1 MEPMDHDFDEIVRT
15 FVAESEENLRA
26 LDEGFVALES
36 TPFDAEVLATIFRMA
51 HTLKGNA
58 ASLGYV
64 ALSEFAHAV
73 EDTLDRL
80 RQRKLTIG
88 PRLTTLL
95 LRAVDALRELVLD
108 ATSGVEEM
116 RAPHKALLEE
126 LIAETRGAAA
136 PAAPGPPPPQG
147 TAVDGG
153 PHAEGD
159 ASATGADAGA
169 GAGGAQASSRKTL
182 RVDVER
188 LNRMLNLVGE
198 IAIERGRV
206 RGMIDG
212 VKGVEAKLGLELAE
226 RHDEADSLY
235 AELQDMVMKLR
246 MVPIGPT
253 FRQQARTVRDVASAL
268 GKQVRLVTLGEDEEM
283 DTSLVELIKDPLTH
297 MIRNSIDHGIEAPDA
312 RRQRGK
318 DPSGTITLSAR
329 HDAGS
334 ILIEIRDDGRGLAKD
349 KIIERA
355 RTMGVPDPASLKD
368 RDLYELIFEPG
379 FSTASAVTD
388 VSGRGVGMDV
398 VRKNVQSLRG
408 KIGIESHEGV
418 GTIFRIRLP
427 LTVAMIEGF
436 AVSAGL
442 ETYVVPLD
450 RVIECMELPAHLRG
464 AEGAREVRG
473 GRSGVIQLRGA
484 PVPFFRLRDV
494 FRLPAQPQARES
506 LVVLQHDDTSIG
518 IAVDELLGVSQ
529 VVIKPP
535 GKLLDGRPGLAGST
549 ILGTGKVAFI
559 LDVPG
564 LMLLATRNALET
576 GEVDRR
582 RSS

>member
-26 LDEGFVALES
+26 LDLGFVALES
-36 TPFDAEVLATIFRMA
+36 APDDAEVLATIFRMA

-58 ASLGYV
+58 ASLGYG

-80 RQRKLTIG
+80 RQRKLVIG
-88 PRLTTLL
+88 PRLTTIL

-116 RAPHKALLEE
+116 RAPHEALLQE
-126 LIAETRGAAA
+126 LIAETRGGPAPAA
-136 PAAPGPPPPQG
+136 PAAGPPEG
-147 TAVDGG
+147 TASDGG
-153 PHAEGD
+153 PAEGE
-159 ASATGADAGA
+159 AAGA
-169 GAGGAQASSRKTL
+169 GPEAAAGGEKAQNRKTL

-198 IAIERGRV
+198 IAIERGRM

-212 VKGVEAKLGLELAE
+212 VKDVEAKLGAELAE
-226 RHDEADSLY
+226 RHDEADGLY

-283 DTSLVELIKDPLTH
+283 DTALVELIKDPLTH

-312 RRQRGK
+312 RKQRGK

-334 ILIEIRDDGRGLAKD
+334 ILIEIRDDGRGLPRD

-379 FSTASAVTD
+379 FSTASAITD

-450 RVIECMELPAHLRG
+450 RVIECMELPAHLRD
-464 AEGAREVRG
+464 AEDAREVRDGRG

-484 PVPFFRLRDV
+484 PIPFFRLRDV
-494 FRLPAQPQARES
+494 FRLPAPLHARES

-576 GEVDRR
+576 GDADRR

>member
-26 LDEGFVALES
+26 LDLGFVALE
-36 TPFDAEVLATIFRMA
+36 TAPDDADVLATIFRMA

-58 ASLGYV
+58 ASLGYG

-80 RQRKLTIG
+80 RQRKLVIG
-88 PRLTTLL
+88 PRLTTIL

-116 RAPHKALLEE
+116 RAPHEALLQE
-126 LIAETRGAAA
+126 LIAETRGGPAPAA
-136 PAAPGPPPPQG
+136 PAAGPPEG
-147 TAVDGG
+147 TASDGG
-153 PHAEGD
+153 PAEGE
-159 ASATGADAGA
+159 AAGA
-169 GAGGAQASSRKTL
+169 GPEAAAGGEKAQNRKTL

-198 IAIERGRV
+198 IAIERGRM

-212 VKGVEAKLGLELAE
+212 VKDVEAKLGAELAE
-226 RHDEADSLY
+226 RHEEADGLY

-253 FRQQARTVRDVASAL
+253 FRQQARTVRDVAAAL

-283 DTSLVELIKDPLTH
+283 DTALVELIKDPLTH
-297 MIRNSIDHGIEAPDA
+297 MIRNSIDHGIEAADA
-312 RRQRGK
+312 RKQRGK

-334 ILIEIRDDGRGLAKD
+334 ILIEIRDDGRGLPRD

-379 FSTASAVTD
+379 FSTASAITD

-450 RVIECMELPAHLRG
+450 RVIECMELPANLRG
-464 AEGAREVRG
+464 AEDARQVHDGRG

-484 PVPFFRLRDV
+484 PIPFFRLRDV
-494 FRLPAQPQARES
+494 FRLPAPLHARES

-576 GEVDRR
+576 GDADRR

>member
-1 MEPMDHDFDEIVRT
+1 
-15 FVAESEENLRA
+15 
-26 LDEGFVALES
+26 
-36 TPFDAEVLATIFRMA
+36 
-51 HTLKGNA
+51 
-58 ASLGYV
+58 
-64 ALSEFAHAV
+64 
-73 EDTLDRL
+73 
-80 RQRKLTIG
+80 
-88 PRLTTLL
+88 
-95 LRAVDALRELVLD
+95 
-108 ATSGVEEM
+108 
-116 RAPHKALLEE
+116 
-126 LIAETRGAAA
+126 
-136 PAAPGPPPPQG
+136 
-147 TAVDGG
+147 
-153 PHAEGD
+153 
-159 ASATGADAGA
+159 
-169 GAGGAQASSRKTL
+169 
-182 RVDVER
+182 
-188 LNRMLNLVGE
+188 MLNLVGE

-473 GRSGVIQLRGA
+473 GRSGVIQLR
-484 PVPFFRLRDV
+484 
-494 FRLPAQPQARES
+494 LPAQPQARES